1 MSVEFVAF
9 GEVPTET
16 RKYQD
21 RSLVLEELS
30 FIEKRDGVVTPE
42 AVVEF
47 AKDETTQLHGQFNW
61 DDGEAAHQW
70 RLFQARQVI
79 RAMVTILPN
88 GNEDVV
94 TKAYVH
100 IVETSRNP
108 TGYIEVRKVLSDEEY
123 RKQMLNTAHRE
134 LKTFRKK
141 YAHLKE
147 LAALFDVIDSL

>member
-1 MSVEFVAF
+1 MEELVLDA
-9 GEVPTET
+9 P

-21 RSLVLEELS
+21 RNLILDELTL
-30 FIEKRDGVVTPE
+30 IEKRDGIVTPE

-47 AKDETTQLHGQFNW
+47 AKDKTTQLHGQFNW

-79 RAMVTILPN
+79 RAIVTILPN
-88 GNEDVV
+88 ENEHVV

-100 IVETSRNP
+100 VLETPRNP
-108 TGYIEVRKVLSDEEY
+108 AGYMAVKKVLSDEEY
-123 RKQMLNTAHRE
+123 RKQMLDTAYKE
-134 LKTFRKK
+134 LKVFRKK

-147 LAALFDVIDSL
+147 LASLFEVIDAL